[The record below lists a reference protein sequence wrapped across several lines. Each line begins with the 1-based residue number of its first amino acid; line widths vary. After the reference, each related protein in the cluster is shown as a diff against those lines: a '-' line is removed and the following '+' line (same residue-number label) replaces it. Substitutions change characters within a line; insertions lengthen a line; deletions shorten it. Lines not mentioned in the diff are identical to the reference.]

1 MRQIFLQK
9 NLDKEVDPDDDTA
22 SSAASST
29 NPQPKNEDY
38 QDSQDP
44 YEL

>member
-9 NLDKEVDPDDDTA
+9 ILDKEADLDDDTA

-29 NPQPKNEDY
+29 KPQPKNEHY

-44 YEL
+44 YEQ

>member
-9 NLDKEVDPDDDTA
+9 FLDKQADLDDDTA
-22 SSAASST
+22 NLAASST
-29 NPQPKNEDY
+29 KPQPKNDDY
-38 QDSQDP
+38 QDLRDL